1 MLLERVFEVRNAQT
15 TKKLS
20 GYEADHYLVRFRDNK
35 PLDNRGAALFEQQ
48 EDDVVEVQVV
58 TIFAHTWSQVEHKLK
73 YKRKTYT
80 PLSTTENRMLQ
91 GLSGV
96 VATGDYLLD
105 ELYDRQQENVRPF
118 ADEYDLGGWLWKNI
132 PEDAPL
138 CMGEYRAT
146 DQKVLFAFLNVFGL
160 TRPND
165 LGHYLNE
172 ICPYEKTPEF
182 ERKIK
187 EKLRN
192 LREKYNLS
200 TSRTSICLMDHILT
214 ATPKA
219 DCDLIL
225 QNFEGRP
232 TREAYRCITVLNA
245 LLWLHE
251 LFDHKNDND
260 ESYKIL
266 TEFRNRGTN
275 EKASVKWAY
284 TNISRAYIARGDEPG
299 RGDGEKLDLLWK
311 WMETADRPALKL
323 VFQIAQLG
331 VWQGPADPLRVR
343 EGPVDQVIRQLGP
356 FKPLEIISRESTG
369 TVEEGRT

>member
-1 MLLERVFEVRNAQT
+1 
-15 TKKLS
+15 
-20 GYEADHYLVRFRDNK
+20 
-35 PLDNRGAALFEQQ
+35 
-48 EDDVVEVQVV
+48 
-58 TIFAHTWSQVEHKLK
+58 
-73 YKRKTYT
+73 
-80 PLSTTENRMLQ
+80 
-91 GLSGV
+91 
-96 VATGDYLLD
+96 
-105 ELYDRQQENVRPF
+105 
-118 ADEYDLGGWLWKNI
+118 
-132 PEDAPL
+132 
-138 CMGEYRAT
+138 
-146 DQKVLFAFLNVFGL
+146 
-160 TRPND
+160 
-165 LGHYLNE
+165 
-172 ICPYEKTPEF
+172 
-182 ERKIK
+182 
-187 EKLRN
+187 
-192 LREKYNLS
+192 
-200 TSRTSICLMDHILT
+200 MDHILT